1 MANLF
6 QNQSDSSGSGSES
19 ENEKEPNEQ
28 KKEENKEVD
37 EKKRLKQAFDS
48 GEESEEE
55 QRVVRTQKDKKQE
68 LFDKIVRD
76 LKNHLKI
83 SDFSSILSDFEKIT
97 EEIQNSSQVLFEAG
111 SEELPLFILRNLAH
125 IDNSI
130 NNVTSDDKKKMSKNN
145 SQSYNKLKQKFKK
158 YLQTTGPDENVYEVQ
173 LNRFKEKPVWSEDEQ
188 KAKAKKVKDKAKE
201 KKSAQEEK
209 KKEAPKPKE
218 EEDDEEYYDEEDDE
232 KEAKDKKGKKE
243 EKNQEEGKGDEE
255 EEEEEYYDEEEE
267 GSDDEKNQDTGE
279 PKLSATQQNMFS

>member
-188 KAKAKKVKDKAKE
+188 KAKAKKVKDKVKE